1 MESKT
6 KKNFPLILLG
16 GFTSVL
22 FLILFSQIN
31 QLNNEMEKVRE
42 DLKNV
47 TEWVLE
53 KNKKTGFS
61 SSLKTGSGNFEWTGL
76 KVNWKTKIKF
86 IDNYLYYECSFKNT
100 NSESNDMDKIK
111 GLTLYLY
118 DKDNLVLDTVTLKME
133 LWDMRRVFDGKSNVK
148 RELYNLINRISI
160 GVSKF

>member
-6 KKNFPLILLG
+6 KKISPLISLG
-16 GFTSVL
+16 GVTSVL
-22 FLILFSQIN
+22 FLILFGQIN

-47 TEWVLE
+47 TKWVLE

-61 SSLKTGSGNFEWTGL
+61 SSLKTSSGNFEWTGL

-86 IDNYLYYECSFKNT
+86 IDNHLYYECSFKNT
-100 NSESNDMDKIK
+100 NSESNDVDKIK
-111 GLTLYLY
+111 ALTLYFY
-118 DKDNLVLDTVTLKME
+118 DKDNLVLDTKTLKME
-133 LWDMRRVFDGKSNVK
+133 LWDMRRVFDGKITMK
-148 RELYNLINRISI
+148 RELYNLIDRISI